1 MLVRWELFFKF
12 QGRRNRVEKNKLV
25 FCLLPFVLA
34 GRSVISPLTAIN
46 RQACSPPCPGR
57 ASFWLQRVHSSVLQV
72 AVSP

>member
-12 QGRRNRVEKNKLV
+12 QGRRDRVEKNKLV

-46 RQACSPPCPGR
+46 RQACSPPCPGIPTPPG
-57 ASFWLQRVHSSVLQV
+57 ALP
-72 AVSP
+72 SPPQDKTL